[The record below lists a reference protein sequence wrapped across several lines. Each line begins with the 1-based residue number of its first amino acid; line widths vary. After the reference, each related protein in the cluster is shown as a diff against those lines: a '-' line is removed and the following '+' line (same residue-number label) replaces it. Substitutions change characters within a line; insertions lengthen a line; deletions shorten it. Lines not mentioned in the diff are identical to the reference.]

1 MEEPLKPEAAVDE
14 RKGLRRTEEEGL
26 LHESLL
32 KSRAVEEPLQLET
45 SDEDPRGPHRLEE
58 EEPLFQPFNWFISK

>member
-58 EEPLFQPFNWFISK
+58 EEPLFQPFNCFISK

>member
-1 MEEPLKPEAAVDE
+1 MEEPLKPEAAVEE

-32 KSRAVEEPLQLET
+32 KSRAVEKPLKLET
-45 SDEDPRGPHRLEE
+45 SDKDPRGPHRLEE
-58 EEPLFQPFNWFISK
+58 EEPLREGLFQLISK

>member
-14 RKGLRRTEEEGL
+14 CKGLRRTEEEGL

>member
-14 RKGLRRTEEEGL
+14 HKGLRRTEEEGL

-32 KSRAVEEPLQLET
+32 KSRAVEKPLQLET